1 MLRVQDVCIKGD
13 YTCMGSGLVTLDIIF
28 RADSGEPEF
37 MAGGSC
43 GNVLTILSYLGWK
56 SLPVIRLGCDIEGD
70 RIVEDMGMWGV
81 QDRFIE
87 RDDRIDS
94 PRIIQRT
101 YAGKNLR
108 HTFSLRCAHGKR
120 LPYVRPFR
128 LSSLRRIEGEIPT
141 THVFYFDRATPSSL
155 EIARRQKRL
164 GALIVF
170 EPPRLRD
177 EKNFRACV
185 EISDILKHCSDAE
198 PEDYGCVRPPLEI
211 QTRGRK
217 GLRYRTVS
225 MLPQTEWTYLPAF
238 DVCGLV
244 DAAGA
249 GDWLTAGLIHA
260 LVRNNAWQNTTTEI
274 LRDSLLF
281 GQSLATLNCLCSG
294 ARGLMYNVHSSR
306 LGILV
311 SEVISNGVARQALV
325 GTGTGTGHK
334 SELSSRCRICLCK

>member
-1 MLRVQDVCIKGD
+1 MLRAQDVCIKGD
-13 YTCMGSGLVTLDIIF
+13 YTCLGSGLVTLDIIF

-70 RIVEDMGMWGV
+70 RIIEDMGMWGV

-87 RDDRIDS
+87 RDDRIAS

-101 YAGKNLR
+101 YAGKNPR
-108 HTFSLRCAHGKR
+108 HTFSLRCVHGKR

-128 LSSLRRIEGEIPT
+128 LSSLRRIEDGIPT
-141 THVFYFDRATPSSL
+141 AHVFYFDRATPSSL

-177 EKNFRACV
+177 EKNFRTCV
-185 EISDILKHCSDAE
+185 EISDILKHCGDAE
-198 PEDYGCVRPPLEI
+198 PEDYGCVNPPLEI

-217 GLRYRTVS
+217 GLRYRTAN
-225 MLPQTEWTYLPAF
+225 MLPRTEWTYLPAF

-249 GDWLTAGLIHA
+249 GDWLTAGLIHM
-260 LVRNNAWQNTTTEI
+260 LVRNNTWQNITIEI

-294 ARGLMYNVHSSR
+294 ARGLMYHVPSSR

-311 SEVISNGVARQALV
+311 SEVVSNGVARQALV
-325 GTGTGTGHK
+325 GTGTGHK
-334 SELSSRCRICLCK
+334 LGLSSRCRICMCK